1 MLRSQPLTGK
11 CRFKSVRMVK
21 GLKDWE
27 CCECD
32 RLIPKRTE
40 HQYVRGMWGFSDLEF
55 RTCQE
60 CIERWD
66 ELIAANPD
74 FDFTPFDHGS
84 LNEAIAYLAQQT
96 KVA

>member
-1 MLRSQPLTGK
+1 MRKTPLIGK

-40 HQYVRGMWGFSDLEF
+40 HQYVNGMWGFSKLEF
-55 RTCQE
+55 RTCLD
-60 CIERWD
+60 CVDRWD
-66 ELIAANPD
+66 DLKANNPN
-74 FDFTPFDHGS
+74 FDFAPFMNGD
-84 LNEAIAYLAQQT
+84 LEEAIAYLETAQM
-96 KVA
+96 AC